1 MLVSNIDNIDTSQIK
16 MPKNL
21 VEKIACL
28 CLNSVINNA
37 QYVGVRVSV
46 VGLEACQAAFQESV
60 DRLEKLYNSTAD
72 SINPRESFAISLL
85 RSGNAW
91 GNLDILLQQIKEIGL
106 TESDITQALKFIIEN
121 MGEFAYLKDFYPD
134 ENFEIKAAFKIV

>member
-46 VGLEACQAAFQESV
+46 VGLKACQAAFQESV